1 MLAMIQTETSVQH
14 LFILVSNRLD
24 DLQNRLKQTEITQSS
39 RLVIE
44 LLSSGILRD
53 SDEDI
58 RRRIR
63 QTVKQRI
70 LLGFFPQIRLYTF
83 QRRITLAL
91 QTHKDARWKKEV
103 DVYLRGHQM
112 MPP

>member
-1 MLAMIQTETSVQH
+1 MLAMIQTETGIQH
-14 LFILVSNRLD
+14 LFILVANWLD
-24 DLQNRLKQTEITQSS
+24 DLQNRLKQTEITQSP
-39 RLVIE
+39 RLVIK
-44 LLSSGILRD
+44 LLSSSILRD

-70 LLGFFPQIRLYTF
+70 FLGFFPQIGLYTF
-83 QRRITLAL
+83 QCRITLAL
-91 QTHKDARWKKEV
+91 QTHKDARRKKEV
-103 DVYLRGHQM
+103 DIYLRGHQM